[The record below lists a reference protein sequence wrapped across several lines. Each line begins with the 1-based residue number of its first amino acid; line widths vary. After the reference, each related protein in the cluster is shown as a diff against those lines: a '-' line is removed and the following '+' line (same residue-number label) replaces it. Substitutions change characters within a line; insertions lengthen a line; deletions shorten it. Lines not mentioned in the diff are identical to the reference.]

1 VLSEKAS
8 KVFRFEEQNQ
18 LHEEIIDTGL
28 AQIYQSHL
36 DVAERIA
43 LDAGT
48 EVKKTLL
55 DGKAFQK
62 ILDHVR
68 KTNPWLVVVGRI
80 GVHSPAEETGLGSN
94 AENLLRRCPCD
105 VLLSTALAYPEVDV
119 RAEES
124 IKWTPEA
131 EARMLRVPPQVK
143 GIARTGILRLAL
155 EKGHSVVTNSV
166 IDEAM
171 ERFMPKQARDMTFHL
186 AERMALELAERQPVA
201 ICKRCGVAASEPDAV
216 RCGVCGSDELE
227 RVEREMLERI
237 ARAEG
242 TLSEEVTY
250 DGRKLKWSE
259 SAKRALWTLK
269 DAYKRRR
276 AKARIEKTARLRK
289 LPTVTLELAQ
299 QVVEEETGVPLADGV
314 TRAAGGAA
322 DGVVDSVDEA
332 PEADGA
338 GETPRGAA
346 GGAAADGERHLVAR
360 DAKNVPL
367 LSALGWS
374 SEAVERILRVPSGF
388 MRDRTQQRIEALA
401 AERGVGA
408 VSLALV
414 EEGIAIG
421 RQMMEEM
428 LRNEAAARAA
438 AATPAHPGRGPLA
451 GCHRRRGAADER
463 SRPLRRAPAGAQR
476 SRLAVGAAGASRRWT
491 RDLTAYRF
499 CRTDDIGLLVEAHER
514 CRGPED
520 GAAPPLD
527 RAQFKAL
534 VREIDLWCSS
544 CLVALEGREPVGV
557 LLGAKRAAATLVL
570 VVRVHPE
577 HRRRGHGRHLLT
589 SLSQKLAILGPP
601 RLLAE
606 VPAGRPAASALLAAC
621 GWREE
626 SLLVDWRRGAEELPA
641 ARGGAAALRADVLSP
656 ISLEEAVSSSLLR
669 EGQRCWQRDLPTIG
683 RLGPELLGL
692 GFHSPDRLEACLF
705 AREADGGD
713 GWQLLALSATAGELG
728 RLGLRLLLA
737 ELARR
742 GAGRPL
748 EIARVAPAEVDA
760 GLLTDAGFLPGAE
773 HRLFSATAS
782 AA

>member
-1 VLSEKAS
+1 MYKKIYVPVDNSDYSNRAVAHAVAIGKAFDSTLVGCHVYAARMHDYRFKQMEYTLPDEYLDEVELERQRKIHDSLITLGLKLISESYLDQMQNLCRENGLAFEPRMMDGKHHTELVRDIQSADYDLVVIGALGIGRVRDSEIGSVCERVTRTASRDVWVVKHLPKQGEAEGDTILVGIDGSPQSFGALQTASKLAQRFDKKVEIIGVYDPYLHYSVFHGIVGVLSEKAS

-36 DVAERIA
+36 EVAERMA

-48 EVKKTLL
+48 VVGKTLL

-68 KTNPWLVVVGRI
+68 KTNPWLLVVGRI

-105 VLLSTALAYPEVDV
+105 VLLTTALAYPEIDL

-186 AERMALELAERQPVA
+186 AERQPVA

-216 RCGVCGSDELE
+216 RCGVCGSAELE
-227 RVEREMLERI
+227 RIDREMLDRI

-250 DGRKLKWSE
+250 DGRKLQWSE

-276 AKARIEKTARLRK
+276 AKARIEKSARLRK

-314 TRAAGGAA
+314 MRAAG
-322 DGVVDSVDEA
+322 DGLATSLDEA
-332 PEADGA
+332 PESVQGD
-338 GETPRGAA
+338 TLQSVPSAA
-346 GGAAADGERHLVAR
+346 PSPDDKHLVAR

-367 LSALGWS
+367 LSAFAWNG
-374 SEAVERILRVPSGF
+374 EAVERILRVPAGF
-388 MRDRTQQRIEALA
+388 MRNRTQERIEAMA
-401 AERGVGA
+401 AEREQRA
-408 VSLALV
+408 IDLALV

-421 RQMMEEM
+421 RQLMEEM
-428 LRNEAAARAA
+428 LRNEAAAQEAAQERAREA
-438 AATPAHPGRGPLA
+438 AE
-451 GCHRRRGAADER
+451 GAA
-463 SRPLRRAPAGAQR
+463 SSPPAP
-476 SRLAVGAAGASRRWT
+476 AAGAF
-491 RDLTAYRF
+491 A
-499 CRTDDIGLLVEAHER
+499 ER
-514 CRGPED
+514 Q
-520 GAAPPLD
+520 PPIN
-527 RAQFKAL
+527 
-534 VREIDLWCSS
+534 E
-544 CLVALEGREPVGV
+544 VGS
-557 LLGAKRAAATLVL
+557 
-570 VVRVHPE
+570 P
-577 HRRRGHGRHLLT
+577 
-589 SLSQKLAILGPP
+589 
-601 RLLAE
+601 
-606 VPAGRPAASALLAAC
+606 SAL
-621 GWREE
+621 
-626 SLLVDWRRGAEELPA
+626 
-641 ARGGAAALRADVLSP
+641 
-656 ISLEEAVSSSLLR
+656 
-669 EGQRCWQRDLPTIG
+669 Q
-683 RLGPELLGL
+683 
-692 GFHSPDRLEACLF
+692 
-705 AREADGGD
+705 
-713 GWQLLALSATAGELG
+713 
-728 RLGLRLLLA
+728 
-737 ELARR
+737 ARR
-742 GAGRPL
+742 AGGP
-748 EIARVAPAEVDA
+748 
-760 GLLTDAGFLPGAE
+760 T
-773 HRLFSATAS
+773 H
-782 AA
+782 

>member
-1 VLSEKAS
+1 MYSKIYVPVDNSDHSNRAIANAVAVGKAFDATLVGCHVYAARMHDYRFKQMEYTLPEEYLDEVELERQRKIHDSLITLGLKLISESYLDQMQNLCAENGLAFEPRMMDGKHHTELIRDMQSADYDLVVIGALGLGRVRDSEIGSVCERVSRTANRDVWVVKHLPKKGEPEGDTILVGIDGSPQSFGALQTALKLAERFGKQVEIIGVYDPYLHYSVFHGIVGVLSEKAS

-48 EVKKTLL
+48 VVKKTLL

-314 TRAAGGAA
+314 VRSAGGAT

-332 PEADGA
+332 PEAHGP
-338 GETPRGAA
+338 GEAPRGAA
-346 GGAAADGERHLVAR
+346 GGVAGDGERHLVAR

-438 AATPAHPGRGPLA
+438 AATPAHPDAAPSPAAVVGEAPPTSAPDRFA
-451 GCHRRRGAADER
+451 ERRPALNEVGSPSALQA
-463 SRPLRRAPAGAQR
+463 RRAG
-476 SRLAVGAAGASRRWT
+476 
-491 RDLTAYRF
+491 
-499 CRTDDIGLLVEAHER
+499 
-514 CRGPED
+514 
-520 GAAPPLD
+520 
-527 RAQFKAL
+527 
-534 VREIDLWCSS
+534 
-544 CLVALEGREPVGV
+544 EGG
-557 LLGAKRAAATLVL
+557 
-570 VVRVHPE
+570 HP
-577 HRRRGHGRHLLT
+577 
-589 SLSQKLAILGPP
+589 
-601 RLLAE
+601 
-606 VPAGRPAASALLAAC
+606 
-621 GWREE
+621 
-626 SLLVDWRRGAEELPA
+626 
-641 ARGGAAALRADVLSP
+641 
-656 ISLEEAVSSSLLR
+656 
-669 EGQRCWQRDLPTIG
+669 
-683 RLGPELLGL
+683 
-692 GFHSPDRLEACLF
+692 
-705 AREADGGD
+705 
-713 GWQLLALSATAGELG
+713 
-728 RLGLRLLLA
+728 
-737 ELARR
+737 
-742 GAGRPL
+742 
-748 EIARVAPAEVDA
+748 
-760 GLLTDAGFLPGAE
+760 
-773 HRLFSATAS
+773 
-782 AA
+782 

>member
-1 VLSEKAS
+1 MYSKIYVPVDNSDHSNRAIANAVALGKAFDSTLVGCHVYAARMHDYRFKQMEYTLPEEYLDEVELERQRKIHDSLITLGLKLISESYLDQMQNLCLENGLAFEPRMMDGKHHTELIRDMQSADYDLVVIGALGLGRVRDSEIGSVCERVSRMANRDVWVVKHLPKKGEPESDTILVGIDGSPQSFGALETALKLAERFGKKVELIGVYDPYLHYSVFHGIVGVLSERAS

-36 DVAERIA
+36 DVAERMA

-48 EVKKTLL
+48 VVTKTLL

-68 KTNPWLVVVGRI
+68 KTNPWLVIVGRI

-94 AENLLRRCPCD
+94 SENLLRRCPCD
-105 VLLSTALAYPEVDV
+105 VLLSTAMAYPEVDL

-314 TRAAGGAA
+314 LRAA
-322 DGVVDSVDEA
+322 DVVVDSVDEA
-332 PEADGA
+332 PAPDH
-338 GETPRGAA
+338 TPGDTLEGVPSAA
-346 GGAAADGERHLVAR
+346 PSTDDKHLVAR

-367 LSALGWS
+367 LSAFGWS
-374 SEAVERILRVPSGF
+374 SEAVERILRVPAGF

-401 AERGVGA
+401 GERNAGTIG
-408 VSLALV
+408 LALV
-414 EEGIAIG
+414 EEGIAVG

-428 LRNEAAARAA
+428 LRNEAAAKQAA
-438 AATPAHPGRGPLA
+438 ADRARAT
-451 GCHRRRGAADER
+451 AA
-463 SRPLRRAPAGAQR
+463 APAGE
-476 SRLAVGAAGASRRWT
+476 LA
-491 RDLTAYRF
+491 
-499 CRTDDIGLLVEAHER
+499 
-514 CRGPED
+514 
-520 GAAPPLD
+520 AAP
-527 RAQFKAL
+527 
-534 VREIDLWCSS
+534 
-544 CLVALEGREPVGV
+544 VAE
-557 LLGAKRAAATLVL
+557 AF
-570 VVRVHPE
+570 
-577 HRRRGHGRHLLT
+577 
-589 SLSQKLAILGPP
+589 
-601 RLLAE
+601 AE
-606 VPAGRPAASALLAAC
+606 RRPALNEVGSPSAL
-621 GWREE
+621 
-626 SLLVDWRRGAEELPA
+626 
-641 ARGGAAALRADVLSP
+641 
-656 ISLEEAVSSSLLR
+656 
-669 EGQRCWQRDLPTIG
+669 Q
-683 RLGPELLGL
+683 
-692 GFHSPDRLEACLF
+692 
-705 AREADGGD
+705 
-713 GWQLLALSATAGELG
+713 
-728 RLGLRLLLA
+728 
-737 ELARR
+737 ARR
-742 GAGRPL
+742 AGGNGGHP
-748 EIARVAPAEVDA
+748 
-760 GLLTDAGFLPGAE
+760 
-773 HRLFSATAS
+773 
-782 AA
+782 